1 MRGRL
6 RILVVDDEPLVRRH
20 LIHALA
26 SAPDTEVVGEA
37 GSKAEA
43 VKAVA
48 ELGPDLMLLDIR
60 MPGGDAFELLEELPA
75 PPAVIF
81 VTSHD
86 RHALRAFEVNAL
98 DYVLKPVEPAR
109 LAAAIGR
116 AKRRLGGEPSPSPAE
131 LDLADSA
138 LVEIGGS
145 GHFVPVRDILLIE
158 AEGNYTHVTA
168 AGGRR
173 HVARQQVREWARR
186 LPAAT
191 FAQLERGLLLNLA
204 QVRGVDFRLRGA
216 SVRLGDLPAPVELGA
231 TASGRLREVLRR

>member
-1 MRGRL
+1 MSKIRV
-6 RILVVDDEPLVRRH
+6 LVVDDEPLVRRH

-26 SAPDTEVVGEA
+26 SAPDVEVVGEA

-43 VKAVA
+43 VGAVGR
-48 ELGPDLMLLDIR
+48 LRPDLMLLDIR
-60 MPGGDAFELLEELPA
+60 MPGGDAFALLDELSE

-109 LAAAIGR
+109 LDAALER
-116 AKRRLGGEPSPSPAE
+116 ARRRLRGESPDSPAE
-131 LDLADSA
+131 LDLADAA

-145 GHFVPVRDILLIE
+145 GHFVAVRDILLIE

-168 AGGRR
+168 FGDRR

-186 LPAAT
+186 LPPAT
-191 FAQLERGLLLNLA
+191 FAQLDRGLLLNLA
-204 QVRGVDFRLRGA
+204 QVRAVDFRPRGA
-216 SVRLGDLPAPVELGA
+216 HVTLGDLARPIELGA
-231 TASGRLREVLRR
+231 TAAGRLREVLRR